1 MFSRILMS
9 TFALLFATSLI
20 ISTPIS
26 SVAEEQQENAAQE
39 APAQGEE
46 QQASDQAQE
55 ADETLKPEEA
65 AGDEEEAPKY

>member
-1 MFSRILMS
+1 MFSRILFS
-9 TFALLFATSLI
+9 VFALLFATSLL
-20 ISTPIS
+20 ISTPIT
-26 SVAEEQQENAAQE
+26 SVAEKQEGAAQE

-65 AGDEEEAPKY
+65 AGDEQAPN

>member
-1 MFSRILMS
+1 MLSRILIS
-9 TFALLFATSLI
+9 IFALLFATSLI

-26 SVAEEQQENAAQE
+26 SVAEEQQEGAAQE

-55 ADETLKPEEA
+55 ADETLRPEEA
-65 AGDEEEAPKY
+65 AGDEQSAE

>member
-1 MFSRILMS
+1 MLSRVLMS
-9 TFALLFATSLI
+9 VFALLFATSLI

-26 SVAEEQQENAAQE
+26 SVAEKPEEGAAQE

-65 AGDEEEAPKY
+65 ADSEGDAPKY